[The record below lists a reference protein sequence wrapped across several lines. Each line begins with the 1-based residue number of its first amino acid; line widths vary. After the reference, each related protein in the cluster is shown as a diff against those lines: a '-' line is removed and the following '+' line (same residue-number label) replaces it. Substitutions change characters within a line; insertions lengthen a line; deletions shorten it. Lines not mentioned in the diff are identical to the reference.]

1 MKNNFRFIAII
12 VLLTIVLTSLESCGS
27 ACARQHRYWN
37 THRCVMIETKD
48 TAQFAFANNQIVM
61 FEKNAY

>member
-1 MKNNFRFIAII
+1 MKNIFKFIGL
-12 VLLTIVLTSLESCGS
+12 VLLLTIVLTSLESCGS

-48 TAQFAFANNQIVM
+48 TAQFAFVNNQIVI
-61 FEKNAY
+61 FERNSY